1 MSDLEEFE
9 IAILDTP
16 VDEIPPSKVF
26 IPVPLQARLTKGV
39 DTVKEMALK
48 QRDIVTKASVTAA

>member
-9 IAILDTP
+9 IAIIDTP
-16 VDEIPPSKVF
+16 VDEIPPSKAF

-48 QRDIVTKASVTAA
+48 